1 MAFAISLYIWY
12 NYKERSTLITPLII
26 YKGDDYMEK
35 MCKVCGEK
43 KKIEEFRALNEK
55 CRLNI
60 CRKCENERN
69 KKYNLEHKDG
79 RKKISKKYYEKHKEI
94 ILKKNAKRKKNRK
107 KEDCVYKLKEQIR
120 RRIWGAFN
128 SRGYKKNKHTE
139 EILGCTLD
147 YFYNYL
153 LQTYKDNYGY
163 EWDGIEPVH
172 IDHINPIC
180 NAKTEEEVYIY
191 NKFNNMQLLKAEHN
205 LEKSSKTNWKIIIE

>member
-1 MAFAISLYIWY
+1 
-12 NYKERSTLITPLII
+12 
-26 YKGDDYMEK
+26 MEK

-43 KKIEEFRALNEK
+43 KKTEDFRALNEK

-79 RKKISKKYYEKHKEI
+79 RKKISKRYYEKYKEI

-128 SRGYKKNKHTE
+128 SKGYKKNKHTE